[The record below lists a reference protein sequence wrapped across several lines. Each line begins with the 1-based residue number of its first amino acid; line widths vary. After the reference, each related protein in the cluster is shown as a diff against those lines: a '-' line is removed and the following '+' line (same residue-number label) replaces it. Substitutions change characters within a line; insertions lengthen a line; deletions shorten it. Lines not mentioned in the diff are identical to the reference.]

1 MIRSIIWGLLIIA
14 FGMWIRLAKL
24 GVITSGVI
32 FRRDWPIIIVII
44 GLLTVGEGISWAFRR
59 GRKRCGD

>member
-1 MIRSIIWGLLIIA
+1 MIRSIIWGLVIIA
-14 FGMWIRLAKL
+14 IGMWIWLAKL